1 MMMLQQPFPSDFIF
15 VQNIVQ
21 TVMVS
26 LVFIAVGWPLARA
39 IGKRIERR
47 AESPNILP
55 DVVQRLNRIESAVDT
70 VAVEVE
76 RMAEA
81 QRFTT
86 KLLAERKDLLPP
98 NAGSR

>member
-1 MMMLQQPFPSDFIF
+1 MMMLQIAGQPPDMIF

-21 TVMVS
+21 TIMVS

-39 IGKRIERR
+39 IGRRIERR
-47 AESPNILP
+47 GDVPNMLP
-55 DVVQRLNRIESAVDT
+55 EVVQRLNRIESAVDT

-86 KLLAERKDLLPP
+86 KLLAERKELPP
-98 NAGSR
+98 GSAAR